1 MFGLQCRLLK
11 SASRSQTLRAAQAMH
26 VIPGQARPEK
36 HINDKV
42 VSQKE
47 RQSKP
52 RSQIKG
58 VEVLRNPSYFKVSF
72 LFCLISRIP
81 CFLIEKTIIFQG
93 MAFSIEERQVLGIH
107 GLLPPAVL
115 DQDVQVLR
123 VMTNFHRE
131 TDDLDRYTDLMNL
144 QDRNEKLFY
153 RILKE
158 YLEVMMPVVYTPTV
172 GLACQKYG
180 IAFRRARFV
189 HDFLKTVLKILLKG
203 GLPNSARI
211 TFVYYLVEEKFS
223 CLLMWLRNFT
233 IL

>member
-1 MFGLQCRLLK
+1 
-11 SASRSQTLRAAQAMH
+11 
-26 VIPGQARPEK
+26 
-36 HINDKV
+36 
-42 VSQKE
+42 
-47 RQSKP
+47 
-52 RSQIKG
+52 
-58 VEVLRNPSYFKVSF
+58 
-72 LFCLISRIP
+72 
-81 CFLIEKTIIFQG
+81 

-158 YLEVMMPVVYTPTV
+158 HLEVMMPVVYTPTV

-189 HDFLKTVLKILLKG
+189 NDFLK
-203 GLPNSARI
+203 I
-211 TFVYYLVEEKFS
+211 TNK
-223 CLLMWLRNFT
+223 MK
-233 IL
+233 